1 VRNLK
6 SNEAAALKKLK
17 ESLER
22 NPRFVQMKLFG
33 SKARG
38 DSDRESDIDVLIV
51 LEDYDRES
59 RNAIYD
65 LCYDLSVDFSVVLAP
80 VIYTRK
86 EFESDLTRA
95 TTFYQALAREAVS
108 L

>member
-1 VRNLK
+1 VRSLK
-6 SNEAAALKKLK
+6 SNEVAALAKLK
-17 ESLER
+17 EALER
-22 NPRFVQMKLFG
+22 DPRFVQMKLFG

-38 DSDRESDIDVLIV
+38 DSDRESDVDVLVV
-51 LEDYDRES
+51 LEDHDRQS

-80 VIYTRK
+80 VIYTRR

-95 TTFYQALAREAVS
+95 TTFYQTLTREAVP